1 MVCGLCEM
9 VFLNCCF
16 NLFHYKDR
24 STRKKITSSKR
35 KHEGVIWYK
44 HATNTNTNTMTVMI
58 SLTTFPKNNTLLSS
72 SSMNRESR
80 RSALLRRTRRRR
92 RVLTTQSSSSPKG
105 TASFTSTTRGGKKGK
120 SGTAFM
126 THTVFDYEAKER
138 ARSASKWINNWK
150 QNYGPVSI
158 ELIGKYIFSIATEA
172 CTIGLVLFATD
183 VALTAV
189 TGGGFGNATSSA
201 AVGTSKAA
209 VKAAA
214 AAAAAKAA
222 TMTKIRNVF
231 LFFFFA
237 FLALRSRTFSILDAS
252 RPKLI
257 TEIKMKEQRKRPEW
271 TPPAKV
277 FPVVWISIA
286 FLRSISSILVYEQ
299 VGKLFCFPI
308 MCLVLHLSIGDWW
321 NFVTNKEKMLGVS
334 AVGVLFVL
342 SSAWF
347 AIYQYYSVLPTAG
360 FVLMPLGIWLSIATA
375 LVWSIWDI
383 NKPRMRLWPTKTL

>member
-1 MVCGLCEM
+1 MTPTMSLAGP
-9 VFLNCCF
+9 NN
-16 NLFHYKDR
+16 NLR
-24 STRKKITSSKR
+24 LLTS
-35 KHEGVIWYK
+35 
-44 HATNTNTNTMTVMI
+44 A
-58 SLTTFPKNNTLLSS
+58 SS
-72 SSMNRESR
+72 SSFSR
-80 RSALLRRTRRRR
+80 LKKRS
-92 RVLTTQSSSSPKG
+92 RVSCVVTTSASSSTTKG
-105 TASFTSTTRGGKKGK
+105 TASFASGNGGEKKGK

-126 THTVFDYEAKER
+126 TQTVFDYEAKER
-138 ARSASKWINNWK
+138 AKSASKWINNWK
-150 QNYGPVSI
+150 QNYGPVSF
-158 ELIGKYIFSIATEA
+158 ELIGKYIFSIAAEA
-172 CTIGLVLFATD
+172 CLIGLVLFGVDIVLA
-183 VALTAV
+183 AV
-189 TGGGFGNATSSA
+189 TGSFGTTSA
-201 AVGTSKAA
+201 AAESSKAA
-209 VKAAA
+209 V
-214 AAAAAKAA
+214 KAA

-252 RPKLI
+252 RPKLE
-257 TEIKMKEQRKRPEW
+257 TEIKMKEQRKRPDW

-299 VGKLFCFPI
+299 VGKLLCFPI

-360 FVLMPLGIWLSIATA
+360 YVLMPLGIWLSIATA

>member
-1 MVCGLCEM
+1 MFCVLC
-9 VFLNCCF
+9 VNWCTRHCFLLVN
-16 NLFHYKDR
+16 
-24 STRKKITSSKR
+24 KKITSSKR
-35 KHEGVIWYK
+35 KKRKRVFCRISIIERQQQQQQNYK
-44 HATNTNTNTMTVMI
+44 HATNTNTMTI

-72 SSMNRESR
+72 SSTNRESR
-80 RSALLRRTRRRR
+80 RNVLLRRTRRRR
-92 RVLTTQSSSSPKG
+92 RVLTQSSSSPKG

-120 SGTAFM
+120 SGAAFM

-172 CTIGLVLFATD
+172 CMIGLVLFATD

-189 TGGGFGNATSSA
+189 TGDGFGN
-201 AVGTSKAA
+201 
-209 VKAAA
+209 
-214 AAAAAKAA
+214 A

>member
-1 MVCGLCEM
+1 MTPTMSLVGP
-9 VFLNCCF
+9 NN
-16 NLFHYKDR
+16 NLR
-24 STRKKITSSKR
+24 LLTS
-35 KHEGVIWYK
+35 
-44 HATNTNTNTMTVMI
+44 A
-58 SLTTFPKNNTLLSS
+58 SS
-72 SSMNRESR
+72 SSFSR
-80 RSALLRRTRRRR
+80 LKKRS
-92 RVLTTQSSSSPKG
+92 RVSRVVTTSASTSTTKG
-105 TASFTSTTRGGKKGK
+105 TASFASGNGGERKGK

-126 THTVFDYEAKER
+126 TQTVFDYEAKER
-138 ARSASKWINNWK
+138 AKSASKWINNWK
-150 QNYGPVSI
+150 QNYGPVSF
-158 ELIGKYIFSIATEA
+158 ELIGKYIFSIAAEA
-172 CTIGLVLFATD
+172 CLIGLVLFGLDIVLA
-183 VALTAV
+183 AV
-189 TGGGFGNATSSA
+189 TGSFGTTSA
-201 AVGTSKAA
+201 ATGSSKAA
-209 VKAAA
+209 VKAAAA

-252 RPKLI
+252 RPKLE
-257 TEIKMKEQRKRPEW
+257 TEIKMKEQRKRPDW

-299 VGKLFCFPI
+299 VGKLLCFPI

-360 FVLMPLGIWLSIATA
+360 YVLMPLGIWLSIAMA

>member
-1 MVCGLCEM
+1 MK
-9 VFLNCCF
+9 LNR
-16 NLFHYKDR
+16 LPARRPHLKEVQ
-24 STRKKITSSKR
+24 SSKR
-35 KHEGVIWYK
+35 SAMKTMPLAASHDAFLFHLSSRRGRNTRPSRDI
-44 HATNTNTNTMTVMI
+44 HARRQRGRRAFATV
-58 SLTTFPKNNTLLSS
+58 SSWSS
-72 SSMNRESR
+72 SSS
-80 RSALLRRTRRRR
+80 
-92 RVLTTQSSSSPKG
+92 KG
-105 TASFTSTTRGGKKGK
+105 TASFTSSAAADGDGGGKKGK
-120 SGTAFM
+120 SGAAFM
-126 THTVFDYEAKER
+126 TQTVSDYEAKQR
-138 ARSASKWINNWK
+138 AISASKWIYHWK
-150 QNYGPVSI
+150 QNFGPISFD
-158 ELIGKYIFSIATEA
+158 LIGKYIFSIIMEV
-172 CTIGLVLFATD
+172 CLIGLVLFGLDIVLSAVSSGFAT
-183 VALTAV
+183 T
-189 TGGGFGNATSSA
+189 SA

-222 TMTKIRNVF
+222 TTAKIQNVF

-252 RPKLI
+252 RPKI
-257 TEIKMKEQRKRPEW
+257 ATEIKLKEQKKRPEW

-286 FLRSISSILVYEQ
+286 VLRSLSSILVYEQ

-334 AVGVLFVL
+334 AVGVLVVL

-347 AIYQYYSVLPTAG
+347 AIYQYYLVLPTAG
-360 FVLMPLGIWLSIATA
+360 FVLMPLGVWLCIATA

-383 NKPRMRLWPTKTL
+383 NKPRMRLWPTKPL

>member
-1 MVCGLCEM
+1 MCVLFCHVCALC
-9 VFLNCCF
+9 
-16 NLFHYKDR
+16 
-24 STRKKITSSKR
+24 KKITSSILKTNTNTR
-35 KHEGVIWYK
+35 
-44 HATNTNTNTMTVMI
+44 TNTNTNTMTVMI

-72 SSMNRESR
+72 SPTNRESR
-80 RSALLRRTRRRR
+80 RNALLRRTRRRR
-92 RVLTTQSSSSPKG
+92 RVFTQSSSSPKG
-105 TASFTSTTRGGKKGK
+105 TASFTSTTKGGKKGK
-120 SGTAFM
+120 SGAAFM

-172 CTIGLVLFATD
+172 CMIGLVLFAMD

-214 AAAAAKAA
+214 SAAAAKAA

>member
-1 MVCGLCEM
+1 MMIVCFLFCRVCGLC
-9 VFLNCCF
+9 
-16 NLFHYKDR
+16 
-24 STRKKITSSKR
+24 KKITSS
-35 KHEGVIWYK
+35 ILI
-44 HATNTNTNTMTVMI
+44 TNTNTNTMTVMI

-72 SSMNRESR
+72 SPTNRESR
-80 RSALLRRTRRRR
+80 RNALLRRTRRRR
-92 RVLTTQSSSSPKG
+92 RVFTESSSSPKG
-105 TASFTSTTRGGKKGK
+105 TASFTSTTKGGKKGK
-120 SGTAFM
+120 SGAAFM

-172 CTIGLVLFATD
+172 CMIGLVLFATD

-321 NFVTNKEKMLGVS
+321 NFITNKEKMLGVS

>member
-1 MVCGLCEM
+1 M
-9 VFLNCCF
+9 F
-16 NLFHYKDR
+16 
-24 STRKKITSSKR
+24 
-35 KHEGVIWYK
+35 
-44 HATNTNTNTMTVMI
+44 A
-58 SLTTFPKNNTLLSS
+58 
-72 SSMNRESR
+72 
-80 RSALLRRTRRRR
+80 
-92 RVLTTQSSSSPKG
+92 QSSSSPKG
-105 TASFTSTTRGGKKGK
+105 TASFTSTTKGGKKGK
-120 SGTAFM
+120 SGAAFM

-172 CTIGLVLFATD
+172 CMIGLVLFATD

-214 AAAAAKAA
+214 SAAAAKAA

-237 FLALRSRTFSILDAS
+237 FLALRSRTFFHSRRVSTKIDNRNQNERTKKTPGMDAS
-252 RPKLI
+252 SESVPGSLDLHRVFTFDFFHISLRTSGQVILLPNHVLSFALI
-257 TEIKMKEQRKRPEW
+257 HRRLVEFCHEQREN
-271 TPPAKV
+271 
-277 FPVVWISIA
+277 
-286 FLRSISSILVYEQ
+286 
-299 VGKLFCFPI
+299 VGR
-308 MCLVLHLSIGDWW
+308 
-321 NFVTNKEKMLGVS
+321 S

-383 NKPRMRLWPTKTL
+383 NKPAYDYGRQKRFK

>member
-1 MVCGLCEM
+1 MICVVFCGLC
-9 VFLNCCF
+9 VNWCTRHCFLLVN
-16 NLFHYKDR
+16 
-24 STRKKITSSKR
+24 KKITSSKR
-35 KHEGVIWYK
+35 KKRKRVFCRINIIERQQQQQQNYK
-44 HATNTNTNTMTVMI
+44 HATNTNTMTVTI

-72 SSMNRESR
+72 SSTNRESR
-80 RSALLRRTRRRR
+80 RNVLLRRTRRRR
-92 RVLTTQSSSSPKG
+92 RVLTQSSSSPKG

-120 SGTAFM
+120 SGAAFM

-138 ARSASKWINNWK
+138 ARSASKWMNNWK

-172 CTIGLVLFATD
+172 CMIGLVLFATD

-189 TGGGFGNATSSA
+189 TGDGFGN
-201 AVGTSKAA
+201 
-209 VKAAA
+209 
-214 AAAAAKAA
+214 A

>member
-1 MVCGLCEM
+1 MCSVLSRLWLFC
-9 VFLNCCF
+9 VKKSPQSSILNPQSSILKT
-16 NLFHYKDR
+16 NTN
-24 STRKKITSSKR
+24 TRTNTN
-35 KHEGVIWYK
+35 
-44 HATNTNTNTMTVMI
+44 TNTNTNTMTVMI

-72 SSMNRESR
+72 SPTNRESR
-80 RSALLRRTRRRR
+80 RNALLRRTRRRR
-92 RVLTTQSSSSPKG
+92 RVFTQSSSSPKG
-105 TASFTSTTRGGKKGK
+105 TASFTSTTKGGKKGK
-120 SGTAFM
+120 SGAAFM

-172 CTIGLVLFATD
+172 CMIGLVLFATD

-209 VKAAA
+209 VKAA

>member
-1 MVCGLCEM
+1 MCVLFCHVCALC
-9 VFLNCCF
+9 
-16 NLFHYKDR
+16 
-24 STRKKITSSKR
+24 KKITSS
-35 KHEGVIWYK
+35 ILI
-44 HATNTNTNTMTVMI
+44 TNTNTNTMTVMI

-72 SSMNRESR
+72 SPTNRESR
-80 RSALLRRTRRRR
+80 RNALLRRTRRRR
-92 RVLTTQSSSSPKG
+92 RVFTQSSSSPKG
-105 TASFTSTTRGGKKGK
+105 TASFTSTTKGGKKGK
-120 SGTAFM
+120 SGAAFM

-172 CTIGLVLFATD
+172 CMIGLVLFAMD

-201 AVGTSKAA
+201 AVGTSRAA

>member
-1 MVCGLCEM
+1 M
-9 VFLNCCF
+9 F
-16 NLFHYKDR
+16 
-24 STRKKITSSKR
+24 
-35 KHEGVIWYK
+35 
-44 HATNTNTNTMTVMI
+44 
-58 SLTTFPKNNTLLSS
+58 
-72 SSMNRESR
+72 
-80 RSALLRRTRRRR
+80 
-92 RVLTTQSSSSPKG
+92 TQSSSSVHHNSPKG
-105 TASFTSTTRGGKKGK
+105 TASFTSTTRGEKKGK
-120 SGTAFM
+120 SGAAFM

-172 CTIGLVLFATD
+172 CMIGLVLFATD

-189 TGGGFGNATSSA
+189 TGGGFGNAT
-201 AVGTSKAA
+201 
-209 VKAAA
+209 
-214 AAAAAKAA
+214 
-222 TMTKIRNVF
+222 MTKIRNVF
-231 LFFFFA
+231 FFFFFA